1 MIFILVR
8 KQTTTIWSPPQSTLI
23 FPAVFKLFCYIYI
36 YPYFKL
42 IFTILFSKARLVKA
56 RNEWSFWVTEAS
68 IYLVQ
73 RSDSS
78 VFTLVKSKKFLSNR
92 THGASLASVFFVPG
106 SYHFFLDWQCQFMWK
121 TKSLLNH
128 FCGIVSCARHKP
140 VAISKQVSLLFR
152 QYCVDAH
159 LWKRKTY
166 FSMNNFTVPM
176 YCKCYDLLY
185 FYYFHM

>member
-8 KQTTTIWSPPQSTLI
+8 KQTTTIWSPPQNTLI

-92 THGASLASVFFVPG
+92 THGASLASVLFVPG

-128 FCGIVSCARHKP
+128 FCGILSCARHKP
-140 VAISKQVSLLFR
+140 VAISKQVSLLFQTILCR
-152 QYCVDAH
+152 HTFV
-159 LWKRKTY
+159 K
-166 FSMNNFTVPM
+166 
-176 YCKCYDLLY
+176 
-185 FYYFHM
+185 